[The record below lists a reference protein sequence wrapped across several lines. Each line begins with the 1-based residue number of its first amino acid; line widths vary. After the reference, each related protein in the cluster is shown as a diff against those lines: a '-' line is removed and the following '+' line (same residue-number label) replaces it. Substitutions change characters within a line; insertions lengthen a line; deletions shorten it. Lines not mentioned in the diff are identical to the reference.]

1 MSEIWFLLRRNLGR
15 NLFQGRTSSSDCAI
29 DVVKHFTIDE
39 HVSVSRQIGLLDLI
53 LSYAPLSSEMSKNIL
68 LEFKTLYSFEILYH
82 HNFAGEN
89 KFGRVLRVAATS
101 RLRFGWAPQM
111 VWVSWTAISQG
122 RVVTLIKYYSKLIPF
137 CLLTFFRNFLIEDY
151 DYVALII
158 AKLTSFKRVITIN
171 ELTRDRKVVLF
182 EKLITINELGFIHL
196 LIVSWTQLVHASSS
210 NVAWIIHW
218 NGFSSADFENIHIRA
233 IAAEIE

>member
-111 VWVSWTAISQG
+111 VWVSWTAISQS
-122 RVVTLIKYYSKLIPF
+122 RFATVIKHYAKLIPF
-137 CLLTFFRNFLIEDY
+137 LIVECANISPPLHNNLNIFLFNQVRNFFLNI
-151 DYVALII
+151 
-158 AKLTSFKRVITIN
+158 F
-171 ELTRDRKVVLF
+171 LF
-182 EKLITINELGFIHL
+182 NQ
-196 LIVSWTQLVHASSS
+196 V
-210 NVAWIIHW
+210 
-218 NGFSSADFENIHIRA
+218 
-233 IAAEIE
+233 